1 MADAFEIPG
10 LHGMAP
16 TAGDPAGDRT
26 DAYPWVGRNRAGAGT
41 FAHGAFSVRTVPV
54 SGIAAPAADAAG
66 NFFVHP
72 AYLAAFGLDEVLMLE
87 RPGEDPAFFAERGGH
102 LVHLG
107 RLATL
112 TAERIDAL
120 CNALFRGTGANSIVL
135 EDIVAQKTPAP
146 SRPHHRFAYQADWRM
161 TIGPDVTH
169 ISSRRA
175 STMRRKWKLLAKETG
190 GHVEFHFERCR
201 PGDVAAIADL
211 NRTKIESA
219 GGHHHLDA
227 DKRAIME
234 ATALRTGYTAKLTL
248 DGRIIAGNIICT
260 AGTSAFFNI
269 MGYDLAF
276 SKFSPGLQVHLA
288 ALKELG
294 ERGYRE
300 VHLLWGDSPWKRD
313 VGADRQELTTLVVMR
328 NRRTFLT
335 PEHWTASAP
344 FLIKATRR
352 RLKPIAE
359 RLLGES
365 LTSRLRHLLTASH

>member
-1 MADAFEIPG
+1 M
-10 LHGMAP
+10 
-16 TAGDPAGDRT
+16 
-26 DAYPWVGRNRAGAGT
+26 
-41 FAHGAFSVRTVPV
+41 RTVPV
-54 SGIAAPAADAAG
+54 ADIPAPDAAG

-72 AYLAAFGLDEVLMLE
+72 AYLAALGLNDVLMLE
-87 RPGEDPAFFAERGGH
+87 RPDEDPAFFTERHGH

-112 TAERIDAL
+112 TPARIDAL
-120 CNALFRGTGANSIVL
+120 CDTLFRGTDANSVVL
-135 EDIVAQKTPAP
+135 EDIVAPQTPAP
-146 SRPHHRFAYQADWRM
+146 LRPHHRFAYQADWRM
-161 TIGPDVTH
+161 AIGPDVTH

-219 GGHHHLDA
+219 GGHHQLD
-227 DKRAIME
+227 DQKRAILE
-234 ATALRTGYTAKLTL
+234 ATAVQTGYTAKLTL

-288 ALKELG
+288 ALRELG
-294 ERGYRE
+294 ERGYRD
-300 VHLLWGDSPWKRD
+300 VHLLWGDSPWKQD

-328 NRRTFLT
+328 NRRVFLT
-335 PEHWTASAP
+335 PEHWAAFAP
-344 FLIKATRR
+344 FLIQATRR

-359 RLLGES
+359 RLLGEA
-365 LTSRLRHLLTASH
+365 LISRLRHLLSNSH